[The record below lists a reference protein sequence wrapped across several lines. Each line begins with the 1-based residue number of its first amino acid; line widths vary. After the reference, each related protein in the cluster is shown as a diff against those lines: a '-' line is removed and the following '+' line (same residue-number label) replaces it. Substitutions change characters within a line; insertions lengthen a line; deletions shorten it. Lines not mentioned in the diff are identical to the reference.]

1 MDHHEMPE
9 LAEIEEEYSSRLP
22 VLPLRNMIIYPGLI
36 LPLHVVRPKSRRL
49 IDEVMGA
56 DQRVAAVAQHDKQV
70 EIPGPADLYE
80 VGTVIK
86 ILKLMKQPD
95 GSYQIIVRGGHRVR
109 LRDFEPRGEYWDA
122 DIEVLPEDRTSNE
135 EIEAML
141 VNLRDHF
148 DRLVELAGLP
158 AELSVVALNTERPM
172 QLVHVVAANLSL
184 TVAEGQTLLEIP
196 DALTALERAAF
207 YVTRQLE
214 RLELVQQIQGRV
226 KAGMDKRQ
234 REYFLREQLH
244 AIQRELGE
252 SGDGN
257 PEIQELRVRLDDLGL
272 PQEAR
277 QTAEKE
283 IERLARMSP
292 ASAEYTVSRNY
303 LDWLLELPWNVA
315 TEDTLD
321 IRQAAKILDEDHFD
335 LEKVKRRILEY
346 LAVLQLK
353 RDVKGPILCFVGP
366 PGVGKTSLGQSIA
379 RSLGRKFLRISLG
392 GLRDEAEIRGHRR
405 TYVGSLPGRIV
416 QGLRRI
422 GSNNP
427 VFMLDEI
434 DKLGMDFR
442 GDPSS
447 ALLEVLDPAQNSNF
461 SDHYLGIPF
470 DLSKIIF
477 IATANMLDPIP
488 AALKDRMEVIEIP
501 GYSEEEKLEIAK
513 TYLLKEQI
521 ENHGLDP
528 QQIALAD
535 AAILEIIRSYTREAG
550 VRNLDRN
557 LAAVFRYLAKRV
569 AEEGPVPITVRAED
583 LADILGPV
591 RFLPETAT
599 RSWGPG
605 IATGLAWT
613 PSGGELIFIEALR
626 TRGTGKLILTGQLG
640 EIMKESA
647 TAALTYLRAHGVALN
662 IDEEKFDRSD
672 IHVHVPA
679 GAVPKDGPSAGV
691 AMVVVLASLMS
702 NRKVR
707 RDLAM
712 TGEITLRGDILPVGG
727 IKEKV
732 LAARRAGIQE
742 ILIPQANAKD
752 LVDIPTH
759 LREGMVIHELQ
770 LIGEALQLA
779 LAAGRSPQRSS
790 AN

>member
-1 MDHHEMPE
+1 MDQLEMPE
-9 LAEIEEEYSSRLP
+9 VVEPEEDVAPRLP

-36 LPLHVVRPKSRRL
+36 LPLHVVRPKSRKV
-49 IDEVMGA
+49 IDEVVMA
-56 DQRVAAVAQHDKQV
+56 EQRAVAVAQRDKQV
-70 EIPGPADLYE
+70 DVPGPTDLYD
-80 VGTVIK
+80 VGTVVK

-95 GSYQIIVRGGHRVR
+95 GSYQVIVRAGHKVR
-109 LRDFEPRGEYWDA
+109 LRDFQPKGDFWDA
-122 DIEVLPEDRTSNE
+122 GVEVLPEDRSESE

-148 DRLVELAGLP
+148 ARLVELASLP
-158 AELSVVALNTERPM
+158 TELSVVALNTERPM
-172 QLVHVVAANLSL
+172 QLVYIVAANLSL

-196 DALTALERAAF
+196 DASTALERITY

-226 KAGMDKRQ
+226 KEGMDKRQ

-252 SGDGN
+252 SGDSN
-257 PEIQELRVRLDDLGL
+257 PEIQELRVKLDDLEM

-283 IERLARMSP
+283 IERLARMPP

-303 LDWLLELPWNVA
+303 LDWLLELPWSVA
-315 TEDTLD
+315 TEDSLD
-321 IRQAAKILDEDHFD
+321 IRQAAQVLDEDHFD

-353 RDVKGPILCFVGP
+353 KDVKGPILCFVGP

-416 QGLRRI
+416 QGLRQV

-477 IATANMLDPIP
+477 IATANMLDPVP

-513 TYLLKEQI
+513 KYLLKQQI

-528 QQIALAD
+528 EQIELTD
-535 AAILEIIRSYTREAG
+535 AAILELIHSYTREAG

-557 LAAVFRYLAKRV
+557 LAAVFRHLAKRV
-569 AEEGPVPITVRAED
+569 AEEGPVPITVEAED
-583 LADILGPV
+583 LPDILGPV

-626 TRGTGKLILTGQLG
+626 ARGTGKLILTGQLG
-640 EIMKESA
+640 DVMKESA
-647 TAALTYLRAHGVALN
+647 TAALTYLRAHAAELN
-662 IDEEKFDRSD
+662 IDEEKFDRFD

-691 AMVVVLASLMS
+691 AMVVVLASLM
-702 NRKVR
+702 NGRKVR

-752 LVDIPTH
+752 LVDVPTH
-759 LREGMVIHELQ
+759 LREGMVFHELQ
-770 LIGEALQLA
+770 VIAEALEVA
-779 LAAGRSPQRSS
+779 LTGERSPEPDTQG
-790 AN
+790 